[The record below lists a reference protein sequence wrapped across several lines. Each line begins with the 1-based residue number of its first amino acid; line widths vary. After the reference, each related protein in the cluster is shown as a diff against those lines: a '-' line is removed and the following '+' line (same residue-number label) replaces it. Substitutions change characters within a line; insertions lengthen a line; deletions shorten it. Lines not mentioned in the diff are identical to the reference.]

1 MVART
6 PREQAVMI
14 GLVFVALAV
23 LVISFVG
30 IQKNIRAPFGRSGE
44 RFLSREEKSAAEQAA
59 LKTKDTDGDE
69 LTDYEELYIYETS
82 AYLADT
88 DSDGYTDGM
97 EVKSGNN
104 PNCPSGK
111 TCTGGEVVPTESAAA
126 APPPVP
132 TAVPSE
138 FNAAELR
145 SLLRASGVSDEILNQ
160 VDDAT
165 LRQLYE
171 ESVNSNAATSTS
183 P

>member
-1 MVART
+1 MPART
-6 PREQAVMI
+6 PKEQTVMI

-30 IQKNIRAPFGRSGE
+30 IKKNISSPFDRSGE
-44 RFLSREEKSAAEQAA
+44 RFLSREEKSSAEQAA

-69 LTDYEELYIYETS
+69 LTDYEELFIYETS
-82 AYLADT
+82 AYLTDT

-111 TCTGGEVVPTESAAA
+111 TCAGGEVVTTNDDVTVPS
-126 APPPVP
+126 PVP
-132 TAVPSE
+132 TEVPQE
-138 FNAAELR
+138 FNPVELR
-145 SLLRASGVSDEILNQ
+145 ALLRASGVSDEILNQ
-160 VDDAT
+160 VDDAM
-165 LRQLYE
+165 LRQLYD
-171 ESVNSNAATSTS
+171 ESVNPNAATSTS

>member
-1 MVART
+1 MPART
-6 PREQAVMI
+6 PKEQAIMI

-30 IQKNIRAPFGRSGE
+30 IKKNISGPFDRSGE

-111 TCTGGEVVPTESAAA
+111 TCTGGEVVPTESSATVSS
-126 APPPVP
+126 PVP
-132 TAVPSE
+132 TAVPQE
-138 FNAAELR
+138 FNPVELR
-145 SLLRASGVSDEILNQ
+145 ALLRAAGVSDEILNQ

-165 LRQLYE
+165 LRQLYQE
-171 ESVNSNAATSTS
+171 AVASSS